1 MNLNCVVWSRK
12 LCCRNKIITTWTLSR
27 SFDIS
32 ITPLNT
38 LDRSIKNVRT
48 IPSKRFYDKMLGKRK
63 RERERER
70 SNGICKVILR
80 NLSFQ
85 KHGES

>member
-1 MNLNCVVWSRK
+1 MDIV
-12 LCCRNKIITTWTLSR
+12 T

-48 IPSKRFYDKMLGKRK
+48 IPSKCFDDKMLGKRK

-70 SNGICKVILR
+70 EVM
-80 NLSFQ
+80 
-85 KHGES
+85 ESVRSY